1 MFLNQFFAHLYLQ
14 FSFQESIYQM
24 FLDIQMLPLV
34 VCKRFQIRAK
44 INANPIANN
53 PASLSK
59 VELKIIKKKN
69 EKPKRN
75 TLKLFHQLMRLP
87 ILSRIP

>member
-1 MFLNQFFAHLYLQ
+1 M
-14 FSFQESIYQM
+14 
-24 FLDIQMLPLV
+24 
-34 VCKRFQIRAK
+34 KIRAK

-69 EKPKRN
+69 EKPKTKHIKIIPSIN
-75 TLKLFHQLMRLP
+75 EATNLIQNPLKKSGD
-87 ILSRIP
+87 IVG